1 MFNGYRWCTYRPE
14 TKSYAYVPTFSEC
27 FNAGPSGGNFLVPAR
42 KLIRSRLKGRC
53 RKAAPLRI
61 PRPHRRRCGG
71 TFWITVDA
79 FIGRFS
85 DKLSAHCHI
94 VECVILTIRVTQ
106 TELLFFVHIV
116 NLFRIRP
123 GGLTDGQKRIIL
135 IGKRETFPISK
146 IPLEPYQIY
155 G

>member
-1 MFNGYRWCTYRPE
+1 MCNPSSSQIKNCVYIP
-14 TKSYAYVPTFSEC
+14 ALNEC
-27 FNAGPSGGNFLVPAR
+27 FGAGPSGGNFLVPAR

-61 PRPHRRRCGG
+61 PRPHRRKCGG
-71 TFWITVDA
+71 TFRITVDA

-85 DKLSAHCHI
+85 DKLSAHCRI
-94 VECVILTIRVTQ
+94 VECVLLTIRVTQ
-106 TELLFFVHIV
+106 TEFLFFVHIV

-146 IPLEPYQIY
+146 IPLEPHQIY